1 MLNLLKGVFA
11 SFQKHDVA
19 FVEENM
25 LHFKPN
31 IRLSFLVVL
40 ALLMTGCL
48 PTLPASPTA
57 NVNSIVAQTLAA
69 YTVEAALTQAVG
81 ATQPPPLPPATP
93 TTLPTETPPPPSPL
107 PTATSTPE
115 EVAPN
120 PLPMTHTGVILNV
133 GECFDFDT
141 GQVSLPDQ
149 RCDLWLDANIN
160 LHQINGAL
168 LSGYATREPP
178 SRSRCAAA
186 RHDPGYDVS
195 AVQTDLYM
203 CVTSSEGRLGF
214 MVARQ
219 YRGSVP
225 FTGIVFDYWMFR

>member
-1 MLNLLKGVFA
+1 
-11 SFQKHDVA
+11 
-19 FVEENM
+19 M
-25 LHFKPN
+25 LHFKPYV
-31 IRLSFLVVL
+31 RPSFLVVL
-40 ALLMTGCL
+40 ALLMAGCL

-57 NVNSIVAQTLAA
+57 DVNSIVAQTLAA
-69 YTVEAALTQAVG
+69 YTVEAALTQAV
-81 ATQPPPLPPATP
+81 QPPTVTLPPPTEPPPPPDTPTATP
-93 TTLPTETPPPPSPL
+93 TTTQVVTPPPPPV
-107 PTATSTPE
+107 TATSTPE
-115 EVAPN
+115 EVAPD

-160 LHQINGAL
+160 LHEINGAL
-168 LSGYATREPP
+168 LSGYATFEPP
-178 SRSRCAAA
+178 SRSHCATA

-214 MVARQ
+214 MVARE

-225 FTGIVFDYWMFR
+225 YTGIVFDYWVFH